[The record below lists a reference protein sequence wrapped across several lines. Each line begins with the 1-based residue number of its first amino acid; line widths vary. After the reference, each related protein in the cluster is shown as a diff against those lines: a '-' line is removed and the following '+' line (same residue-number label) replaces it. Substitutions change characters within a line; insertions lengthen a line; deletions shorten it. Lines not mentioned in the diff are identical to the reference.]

1 MLEMRPTCAHCNKA
15 LPPNSRDTSIR
26 SYERT
31 FCASTCKISRE
42 VTYARSSWVASFAYE
57 SANITG
63 INSVSII
70 PAMID
75 ANQITKIT
83 MSPMTVPFPSFVS
96 SRFVQRGHERR
107 CSKFRHGIRSPRS
120 AAMHSHHRCN
130 VAHYKDDGEELPCLG
145 VWFS

>member
-1 MLEMRPTCAHCNKA
+1 MLEMRPTCKYCNKA
-15 LPPNSRDTSIR
+15 LPPNSRDTSICG
-26 SYERT
+26 YECT
-31 FCASTCKISRE
+31 FCASTCKISRD
-42 VTYARSSWVASFAYE
+42 VTCARSSWVASFAYE
-57 SANITG
+57 SANIAG

-83 MSPMTVPFPSFVS
+83 VSPMTVPFLSFVP

-107 CSKFRHGIRSPRS
+107 CSKFRREIGSPRL
-120 AAMHSHHRCN
+120 AAMLSHHRCN